1 MKVLVTGGAGYIG
14 SHTCKAL
21 AQAGHEPVVYDN
33 LCTGHRELARW
44 GGFAYGDILDTPHL
58 AQIMKRQ
65 GIEGV
70 IHFAALST
78 VGESVA
84 EPGRYYLNNVAGT
97 LSILEAMRLADV
109 ERIVVSSTCAV
120 YGVPAVVPIE
130 ESTPRAP
137 INPYGVTKATMEA
150 MLRDFYHAHGIRSA
164 ALRYFNAAGAD
175 ADGETGEWHDPETH
189 LIPRVLMAASGAIPA
204 LEIFGKDYPTPDGT
218 CIRDYIHVAD
228 LADAHVRALALL
240 GECSEAL
247 TLNLGTGTG
256 YSVQQIL
263 DAAADVLGKPVPYRF
278 GPRRPGDPPLLV
290 AKADGAREALGWV
303 PRHSDLRHIL
313 ATAAAW
319 HERMIR
325 RASAH

>member
-21 AQAGHEPVVYDN
+21 AQVGHTPVVFDN
-33 LCTGHRELARW
+33 LSTGHRELVRW
-44 GGFAYGDILDTPHL
+44 GEFIYGDILDTSFL
-58 AQIMKRQ
+58 AQTMKAYR
-65 GIEGV
+65 IEGV

-78 VGESVA
+78 VGESMM
-84 EPGRYYLNNVAGT
+84 EPGRYYRNNVVGT

-120 YGVPAVVPIE
+120 YGVPSVVPIE

-137 INPYGVTKATMEA
+137 INPYGVTTATMEA
-150 MLRDFYHAHGIRSA
+150 MLGDFHQAYGLRSA

-175 ADGETGEWHDPETH
+175 AAGETGEWHTPETH
-189 LIPRVLMAASGAIPA
+189 LIPRVLMAAAKTIPA

-228 LADAHVRALALL
+228 LADAHVRALARL
-240 GECSEAL
+240 GEHNEAL
-247 TLNLGTGTG
+247 VLNLGTGTG

-263 DAAADVLGKPVPYRF
+263 DAATDVIGQQIPYRF
-278 GPRRPGDPPLLV
+278 VPAPP
-290 AKADGAREALGWV
+290 
-303 PRHSDLRHIL
+303 H
-313 ATAAAW
+313 
-319 HERMIR
+319 
-325 RASAH
+325 